1 MSIWRNIRSI
11 FCAQKK
17 EVKAVV
23 NETRGAPVEEKFFP
37 ESRAEKTGNPK
48 NVVLPRIQKESQES
62 RTMAQNK
69 PGTIGELRASG
80 YRPMSVK
87 EEMRRNLISKIRE
100 KKPIFRG
107 IIGYD
112 DTVIPQLENAIISGQ
127 YIIFLGERGQA
138 KSRIMRLLVDL
149 LDEEIPVIKGCEIN
163 DNPFSPVCRSCREKV
178 AAGGDDTE
186 ITWLPRQD
194 RYSEKLATPD
204 TTIAD
209 LIGDVDPIKVAEG
222 RYLSDELTIHY
233 GIIPRTNR
241 GIFCINELPDLMER
255 LQVGLFNLM
264 EEGDI
269 QIKGYR
275 IRLPLDILLVAS
287 ANPEDYTSRGRI
299 ITPLKDRFG
308 AQIRTHYPVTIQ
320 DEMSIVDQEWQRF
333 STVESDYFVPQYMK
347 EVIAEITQ
355 LARKSPDIGQRSG
368 VSVRVSI
375 SNQETVVSNAI
386 RRAIRLGEK
395 LAVPRISDL
404 SYIVA
409 STIGKV
415 EVESFEET
423 NEEKLIGDLTR
434 KAVIAVFNRYF
445 QPGELED
452 VVKQFNG
459 GFSVE
464 TSDVTGAR
472 SYVRYMKEISGMTKA
487 VKKMTNSEAPEI
499 VASTVE
505 FILEGLHLNKRLN
518 KNRVEGKTVYGA

>member
-1 MSIWRNIRSI
+1 MKIPDSMGFI
-11 FCAQKK
+11 FRGRKK
-17 EVKAVV
+17 E
-23 NETRGAPVEEKFFP
+23 T
-37 ESRAEKTGNPK
+37 SRAAEGTTLTPVGKSAKTDNLGD
-48 NVVLPRIQKESQES
+48 VSAR
-62 RTMAQNK
+62 NK
-69 PGTIGELRASG
+69 PKTLGELKASG
-80 YRPMSVK
+80 YRPLSVR
-87 EEMRRNLISKIRE
+87 EEMRRNLISMIRE
-100 KKPIFRG
+100 KKAIFRG

-112 DTVIPQLENAIISGQ
+112 DTVIPQVENAVISGQ
-127 YIIFLGERGQA
+127 NIIFLGERGQA

-149 LDEEIPVIKGCEIN
+149 LDAEIPIIRGCEIN
-163 DNPFSPVCRSCREKV
+163 DNPLSPICKSCREKV
-178 AAGGDDTE
+178 ARDGDATE
-186 ITWLPRQD
+186 IGWLRRQD
-194 RYSEKLATPD
+194 RYGEKLATPD

-233 GIIPRTNR
+233 GLIPRTNR

-264 EEGDI
+264 EECDI

-308 AQIRTHYPVTIQ
+308 AQIRTHYPVTIK
-320 DEMSIVDQEWQRF
+320 DEIAIVEQEWQRF
-333 STVESDYFVPQYMK
+333 SDEEFDYYVPEYIK
-347 EVIAEITQ
+347 EVIAEITH
-355 LARKSPDIGQRSG
+355 LARKSPEIGQRSG

-375 SNQETVVSNAI
+375 ANQETVVANAI

-404 SYIVA
+404 GYTVA

-415 EVESFEET
+415 EMEGFEDT
-423 NEEKLIGDLTR
+423 NEAKTLDDLTR
-434 KAVIAVFNRYF
+434 KAVLNVFNRYF
-445 QPGELED
+445 QPAELEG

-464 TSDVTGAR
+464 TSDNMSAK
-472 SYVRYMKEISGMTKA
+472 SYVRNMKEIAGLTKA
-487 VKKMTNSEAPEI
+487 VRKMTDAEAPEI
-499 VASTVE
+499 VASIME
-505 FILEGLHLNKRLN
+505 FIFEGLHLNKRLN
-518 KNRVEGKTVYGA
+518 KTRVEGKTVYRR